1 MTETLCLRGRT
12 VGPTELAQIRQWL
25 ALHPQ
30 WSRWRLSRELAHTW
44 DWRSP
49 TGQLKDIAARDL
61 LGQLAQ
67 RRLLLLPARRNRG
80 GRQPRRTL
88 PPDQWAVRIP
98 PEPWQAPLAA
108 LQPLHW
114 HRAQPGQPE
123 RLRLT
128 AYLARFHYL
137 GCPEPL
143 GQLHYLVQDGHGRDV
158 AALLFGPAAW
168 QVGPRDRFIGW
179 SPAQRQSRLGH
190 VAQHTRF
197 LLLPW
202 VQVPHLA
209 SHLLAHSLSRV
220 AADWHAQHGRPLL
233 LVETFVERGR
243 FAGTCYRAANWIPL
257 GATQGRGRNDRAN
270 ARARPVK
277 DLYVYPLR
285 RDWRARLCA

>member
-1 MTETLCLRGRT
+1 VTESLCLRGRT
-12 VGPTELAQIRQWL
+12 VGPTELAQIHQWL
-25 ALHPQ
+25 ALHPP
-30 WSRWRLSRELAHTW
+30 WSRWRLSRELARAL

-61 LGQLAQ
+61 LQQLAA
-67 RRLLLLPARRNRG
+67 RGLLTLPARRSRG

-88 PPDQWAVRIP
+88 PPDQWAALIP
-98 PEPWQAPLAA
+98 PQPRQAPLAA

-114 HRAQPGQPE
+114 LRAQPGQPE

-128 AYLARFHYL
+128 EYLARFHYL

-143 GQLHYLVQDGHGRDV
+143 GQLHYLVQDGHGRDIAV
-158 AALLFGPAAW
+158 LLFGPAAW
-168 QVGPRDRFIGW
+168 RVGPRDQFIGW
-179 SPAQRQSRLGH
+179 SSAQRQARLGH
-190 VAQHTRF
+190 LAQHTRF
-197 LLLPW
+197 LILPW

-209 SHLLAHSLSRV
+209 SHLLAQSLPRL
-220 AADWHAQHGRPLL
+220 AADWRAQHGRPLL

-243 FAGTCYRAANWIPL
+243 FAGTCYQAANWMHL
-257 GATQGRGRNDRAN
+257 GRTQGRGRNDRAN

-285 RDWRARLCA
+285 GDVRARLCA